1 MSRRLGRALLRI
13 VAVLALS
20 SFSLALLW
28 LSVQFVRW
36 QPVQAQLGAW
46 LVELKNAPRP
56 AFVEYALTPLQLDRG
71 GQSAPA
77 HIQAVLAP
85 AELAGGSPSWAL
97 ALQTT
102 ASPPIP
108 ATGTNLPGVDA
119 SLLSVEPARDG
130 SAAPAA
136 PDTPVIP
143 TGELVIPALQLD
155 QALVPV
161 RVESG
166 TWNLDALGDQVGWLE
181 TTGTHPQDDLA
192 MVIAGHVTLPAP
204 GGPGPFL
211 NLRELAPGDE
221 VFYRTSEELFV
232 YQVEDIQQVQPD
244 EVQAL
249 YVRGGDHLV
258 LVTCTRWNYVKK
270 AYERRLLVNAV
281 LVRTERIKNL
291 SQ

>member
-1 MSRRLGRALLRI
+1 M
-13 VAVLALS
+13 
-20 SFSLALLW
+20 
-28 LSVQFVRW
+28 
-36 QPVQAQLGAW
+36 
-46 LVELKNAPRP
+46 
-56 AFVEYALTPLQLDRG
+56 
-71 GQSAPA
+71 
-77 HIQAVLAP
+77 
-85 AELAGGSPSWAL
+85 
-97 ALQTT
+97 
-102 ASPPIP
+102 
-108 ATGTNLPGVDA
+108 DA

-211 NLRELAPGDE
+211 KLRELAPGDE